1 MKHLIVM
8 ACILLFTPF
17 GHAHPQAP
25 GLLSI
30 IQQNDSQ
37 YLLSWKTPLR
47 KSIDVHLLPRLPLR
61 CQRLERGSSKTVGT
75 GKLQSW
81 RIDCGSQSLNGE
93 SITLEGLQ
101 SAKVGVLLQLQF
113 LDGRHF
119 HQMLNATNPVFL
131 VPEKENAL
139 QVFSNYLSLGIEHL
153 FSGIDHILFV
163 IILVLLV
170 GWGRKLFWTITLF
183 TFSHSITLAL
193 STFGYVRFPTMLIEA
208 LIALSIVI
216 AALELIPHRQQTL
229 IQRLPWLMS
238 GGFGLLHGMGFA
250 GALSKLGLPGDAIP
264 LALAGFNTGIEL
276 GQLSIVAIFVLFI
289 ASFRKTTKS
298 YSLEVPVFYRYI
310 PAYSIGTAG
319 AVWFWQRLGVFEGA
333 GMF

>member
-1 MKHLIVM
+1 MKQLI
-8 ACILLFTPF
+8 ATICLLLFIPLTQ
-17 GHAHPQAP
+17 AHSQAP

-30 IQQNDSQ
+30 IQQNESQ

-47 KSIDVHLLPRLPLR
+47 KSTAVYLLPELPSR

-81 RIDCGSQSLNGE
+81 RIDCGTQSLSGE
-93 SITLEGLQ
+93 RIILQGLQ
-101 SAKVGVLLQLQF
+101 GTKVGVLVRLQLQ
-113 LDGRHF
+113 DGRHF
-119 HQMLNATNPVFL
+119 HQMLNASKPTFL
-131 VPEKENAL
+131 IPEKEHAL
-139 QVFSNYLSLGIEHL
+139 QVFTNYLSLGMEHL

-163 IILVLLV
+163 IVLVLLV

-183 TFSHSITLAL
+183 TFAHSITLAL
-193 STFGYVRFPTMLIEA
+193 STFGYVRFPAMLIEA

-216 AALELIPHRQQTL
+216 AALELIPHQQQTL
-229 IQRLPWLMS
+229 IQRLPWLMA

-250 GALSKLGLPGDAIP
+250 GALSKMGLPADAIP
-264 LALAGFNTGIEL
+264 LALAGFNAGIEL
-276 GQLSIVAIFVLFI
+276 GQLAIVVVFVLFI
-289 ASFRKTTKS
+289 AAFKKTTKS

-333 GMF
+333 GML